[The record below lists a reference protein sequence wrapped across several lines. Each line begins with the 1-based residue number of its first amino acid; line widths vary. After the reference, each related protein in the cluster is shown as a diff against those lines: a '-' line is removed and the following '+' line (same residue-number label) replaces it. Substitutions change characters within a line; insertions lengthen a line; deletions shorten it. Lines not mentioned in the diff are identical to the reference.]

1 MPGFGLRVFLNRA
14 YPSGGSGAGSGD
26 IRWPEPAAADRY
38 PARGIPG
45 QPPRAGLPLE
55 GLLRAGAAGED
66 ILQTLSRAH
75 AAQQYVAENPARSC
89 AVFPELPPD
98 ARQALQPVNQR
109 QYSSANHVRESSMTY
124 LAMNLL
130 SGGEEYVLKMYLL
143 LRELARRTQACAA
156 AVSLFWM
163 DTMSASL
170 EYGWF
175 AGSQPERKVYFFT
188 GEQMSRLEGW
198 IGGRSLCPYTQREAE
213 TVLCPVLFGSPAGGI
228 LLPVYDDDNFMGCLW
243 LSGVDSTE
251 QSTAMMEDLRR
262 MTSVLQGYLRQRQHD
277 AAARAKS
284 DFLSRMSH
292 EIRTPMNG
300 IIGMTNI
307 ALFPGK
313 SREEMTQCLQKIS
326 VTSQYLLG
334 LLNDILDMSKIE
346 SGKMQI
352 EPENF
357 CIDDMLATVREL
369 VMPQTAAKGIRYEED
384 VVLQTRWFRADR
396 LRISQILVNIL
407 GNAVKF
413 TPAGG
418 VIWLTLREKQTGE
431 GDTGTYSDV
440 FFAVSDT
447 GIGISKENQE
457 RVFRSFEQVSGVS
470 NGGIQGTGLGLSI
483 SARLARLM
491 GGKINLTSETGKGS
505 TFDFTLPL
513 PHGQPE
519 IREERVES
527 CCFDGKKALLVED
540 NVLNAEI
547 AQTILE
553 EMGLTV
559 EAVTDGS
566 EAVQTLRAR
575 QPGSFDVV
583 FMDIMMPRMNG
594 LEAARLIRSTEDRP
608 DLKDLPILA
617 MSANAFDDDVKK
629 SLESGMNDHLSKP
642 IEMDKLT
649 AALSRV
655 LK

>member
-1 MPGFGLRVFLNRA
+1 M
-14 YPSGGSGAGSGD
+14 
-26 IRWPEPAAADRY
+26 
-38 PARGIPG
+38 
-45 QPPRAGLPLE
+45 
-55 GLLRAGAAGED
+55 
-66 ILQTLSRAH
+66 
-75 AAQQYVAENPARSC
+75 
-89 AVFPELPPD
+89 
-98 ARQALQPVNQR
+98 
-109 QYSSANHVRESSMTY
+109 
-124 LAMNLL
+124 
-130 SGGEEYVLKMYLL
+130 
-143 LRELARRTQACAA
+143 
-156 AVSLFWM
+156 
-163 DTMSASL
+163 
-170 EYGWF
+170 
-175 AGSQPERKVYFFT
+175 
-188 GEQMSRLEGW
+188 
-198 IGGRSLCPYTQREAE
+198 
-213 TVLCPVLFGSPAGGI
+213 
-228 LLPVYDDDNFMGCLW
+228 
-243 LSGVDSTE
+243 
-251 QSTAMMEDLRR
+251 
-262 MTSVLQGYLRQRQHD
+262 
-277 AAARAKS
+277 
-284 DFLSRMSH
+284 
-292 EIRTPMNG
+292 
-300 IIGMTNI
+300 
-307 ALFPGK
+307 
-313 SREEMTQCLQKIS
+313 
-326 VTSQYLLG
+326 
-334 LLNDILDMSKIE
+334 
-346 SGKMQI
+346 
-352 EPENF
+352 
-357 CIDDMLATVREL
+357 
-369 VMPQTAAKGIRYEED
+369 
-384 VVLQTRWFRADR
+384 QTRWFRADR

-559 EAVTDGS
+559 EVVTDGS